1 MGKIFSMTGYGK
13 AILQLPS
20 KKISFEVKSLNSKQT
35 DINIR
40 IPSFYKEKEA
50 EIRQAAAKVLERGKI
65 EVGLYSEVTG
75 VEKAPVINVE
85 LIKEYLRQ
93 LKALSKEAD
102 VSGNLLDIVMKMPD
116 SLKPAETEID
126 EMEWSEIKKVI
137 DQGLANLMNF
147 RQVEGEKLKEDFL
160 QRTGIIRE
168 KMNATAQF
176 EEERVERIK
185 ERLTKGLSEI
195 TERPDENRYE
205 QELIYYLE
213 KLDIT
218 EEKVRLKSHLDY
230 FEELLEEGGAVG
242 KKLGFISQEIG
253 REVNTMGSK
262 ANHAGM
268 QKFVVEMKDE
278 LEKIK
283 EQVLNIL

>member
-13 AILQLPS
+13 ATLQLPS

-50 EIRQAAAKVLERGKI
+50 EIRQASAKVLERGKI
-65 EVGLYSEVTG
+65 EIGLYSEVTG
-75 VEKAPVINVE
+75 VAKAPVINVE
-85 LIKEYLRQ
+85 LIKEYLAQ
-93 LKALSKEAD
+93 LKALSAEAD
-102 VSGNLLDIVMKMPD
+102 VRGNLLDIVMKMPD

-126 EMEWSEIKKVI
+126 ENEWSEIKKVI
-137 DQGLANLMNF
+137 DQGLANLMDF

-160 QRTGIIRE
+160 QRTAIIRD
-168 KMNATAQF
+168 KMNGTSQF

-185 ERLTKGLSEI
+185 ERLSKGLSEI

-230 FEELLEEGGAVG
+230 FEELLEDGGAVG

-268 QKFVVEMKDE
+268 QKLVVEMKDE

>member
-1 MGKIFSMTGYGK
+1 MGNIFSMTGYGK
-13 AILQLPS
+13 ATLQLPS

-35 DINIR
+35 DISIR
-40 IPSFYKEKEA
+40 VPSFYKEKEG
-50 EIRQAAAKVLERGKI
+50 EIRQAAAEVLQRGKI
-65 EVGLYSEVTG
+65 EAGLYSEVTG
-75 VEKAPVINVE
+75 VEKAPIINVDFVNA
-85 LIKEYLRQ
+85 YLEQ
-93 LKALSKEAD
+93 LKSIGEKAQVNGDIL
-102 VSGNLLDIVMKMPD
+102 GIVMRLPD
-116 SLKPAETEID
+116 AMKPAETEID
-126 EMEWSEIKKVI
+126 ETEWSQIQSVVKEALK
-137 DQGLANLMNF
+137 NLMDF
-147 RQVEGEKLKEDFL
+147 RQVEGEKLKKDFL
-160 QRTGIIRE
+160 HRTAIIRS
-168 KMNATAQF
+168 KMNGTTDF
-176 EEERVERIK
+176 EADRVARVK
-185 ERLTKGLSEI
+185 ERLTKGLAEI

-230 FEELLEEGGAVG
+230 FEELIEEGGAIG

-268 QKFVVEMKDE
+268 QKLVVEMKDE

>member
-1 MGKIFSMTGYGK
+1 MTGYGK

-50 EIRQAAAKVLERGKI
+50 EIRQAAARVLERGKI
-65 EVGLYSEVTG
+65 EIGLYSEITG
-75 VEKAPVINVE
+75 VEKAPVINKD
-85 LIKEYLRQ
+85 LIKEYLGQ
-93 LKALSKEAD
+93 LKALSAEAE

-116 SLKPAETEID
+116 SMKPAETEID
-126 EMEWSEIKKVI
+126 ENEWLEIKKVI
-137 DQGLANLMNF
+137 DQGLVNLMNF
-147 RQVEGEKLKEDFL
+147 RHIEGEKLKDDFL
-160 QRTGIIRE
+160 QRTAIIRE
-168 KMNATAQF
+168 KMNATTQF
-176 EEERVERIK
+176 EEERVARIK
-185 ERLTKGLSEI
+185 ERLSKGLSEI
-195 TERPDENRYE
+195 NERPDENRYE

-268 QKFVVEMKDE
+268 QKLVVEMKDE

>member
-1 MGKIFSMTGYGK
+1 MTGYGK

-50 EIRQAAAKVLERGKI
+50 EIRQLAAKILERGKI
-65 EVGLYSEVTG
+65 EIGLYSEVTG
-75 VEKAPVINVE
+75 VEKAPVINKV
-85 LIKEYLRQ
+85 LIKEYLLQ
-93 LKALSKEAD
+93 LKNLSEETNT
-102 VSGNLLDIVMKMPD
+102 SGNLLDIVMKMPD
-116 SLKPAETEID
+116 SMKPAETEID
-126 EMEWSEIKKVI
+126 EEEWLEIQKVI
-137 DQGLANLMNF
+137 SQGLENLMNF
-147 RQVEGEKLKEDFL
+147 RHVEGEKLKSDFL
-160 QRTGIIRE
+160 ERTAIIRE
-168 KMNATAQF
+168 KMNSTAQF

-185 ERLTKGLSEI
+185 EKLTKGLSEI
-195 TERPDENRYE
+195 KERPDENRYE

-230 FEELLEEGGAVG
+230 FEELLEEGGPIG

-268 QKFVVEMKDE
+268 QKLVVEMKDE

>member
-1 MGKIFSMTGYGK
+1 MTGYGK

-50 EIRQAAAKVLERGKI
+50 EIRQSAARILERGKI
-65 EVGLYSEVTG
+65 EIGLYSEVTG
-75 VEKAPVINVE
+75 VAKAPVINQV
-85 LIKEYLRQ
+85 LIKEYLAQ
-93 LKALSKEAD
+93 LKALSEETQ

-116 SLKPAETEID
+116 SMKPAETEID
-126 EMEWSEIKKVI
+126 EEEWLEIQKVI

-147 RQVEGEKLKEDFL
+147 RQVEGEKLKMDFL
-160 QRTGIIRE
+160 QRTAIIRD
-168 KMNATAQF
+168 KMNGTSEF

-213 KLDIT
+213 KLDVT

-262 ANHAGM
+262 ANHAGI
-268 QKFVVEMKDE
+268 QKLVVEMKDE

>member
-1 MGKIFSMTGYGK
+1 MTGYGK
-13 AILQLPS
+13 ATLQLPS

-65 EVGLYSEVTG
+65 EIGLYSEVTG
-75 VEKAPVINVE
+75 VAKAPVINVE
-85 LIKEYLRQ
+85 LIKEYLAQ
-93 LKALSKEAD
+93 LKALSAEAD

-126 EMEWSEIKKVI
+126 ENEWSEIKKVI
-137 DQGLANLMNF
+137 DLGLANLMDF

-160 QRTGIIRE
+160 QRTAIIRD
-168 KMNATAQF
+168 KMNGTAQF

-185 ERLTKGLSEI
+185 ERLSKGLSEI

-230 FEELLEEGGAVG
+230 FEELLEDGGAVG

-268 QKFVVEMKDE
+268 QKLVVEMKDE